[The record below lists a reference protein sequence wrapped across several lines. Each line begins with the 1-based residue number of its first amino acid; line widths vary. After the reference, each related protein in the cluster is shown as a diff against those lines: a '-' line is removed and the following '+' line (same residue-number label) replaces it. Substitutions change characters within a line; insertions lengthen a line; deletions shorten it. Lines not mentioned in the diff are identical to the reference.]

1 MPPAPRPAWA
11 AWAPYL
17 LVSAFHLGCQLLG
30 AETAGN
36 WSKTLLMPALALV
49 LLRALSTA
57 KPAAQTAA
65 QAAAQDRSARG
76 SWLVPAAAALFFSWL
91 GDLALLGS
99 GELWFL
105 GGVAMFLVAQLSW
118 ITTFRRAGRR
128 QLPRWLAVP
137 YVAWWFGLVGF
148 FVAVDG
154 VQPILLAVGLYG
166 LALGTMAY
174 LAHRVS
180 PMTAIGAASFLVSDS
195 LIGLSGFAGVDLPGH
210 GFWVMSTYL
219 LGQGLIVAGLLAAT
233 DEEEPVRSSA

>member
-1 MPPAPRPAWA
+1 MPPPPRPAWV

-17 LVSAFHLGCQLLG
+17 VVSAFHLGCQILG

-36 WSKTLLMPALALV
+36 WSKVLLMPALALV
-49 LLRALSTA
+49 LLPATRPAA
-57 KPAAQTAA
+57 KPG
-65 QAAAQDRSARG
+65 SARG

-105 GGVAMFLVAQLSW
+105 GGIAMFLVAQLSW

-128 QLPRWLAVP
+128 ELPRWLAAP

-233 DEEEPVRSSA
+233 GEEEPVRSSA